1 MSQWKQVQGS
11 LYSFLEESN
20 QPKIAM
26 MMIVLLIQFMYTSIL
41 QPNCEII
48 LQDTSFGSYVWENK
62 YYGCIYL
69 IDVSF
74 INLQTQMAYIRK
86 KI

>member
-26 MMIVLLIQFMYTSIL
+26 MMIVLLQLMYISIL
-41 QPNCEII
+41 QPNYEII
-48 LQDTSFGSYVWENK
+48 L
-62 YYGCIYL
+62 
-69 IDVSF
+69 
-74 INLQTQMAYIRK
+74 
-86 KI
+86 

>member
-20 QPKIAM
+20 QPKRAM
-26 MMIVLLIQFMYTSIL
+26 MMILLLQFMYTSIL

-74 INLQTQMAYIRK
+74 INLRSQMAYIRK
-86 KI
+86 NI

>member
-20 QPKIAM
+20 QPKRAM
-26 MMIVLLIQFMYTSIL
+26 MMIVLLQFMYTSIL

-48 LQDTSFGSYVWENK
+48 LQDTSFASYVWENK

-74 INLQTQMAYIRK
+74 INLRSQMAYIREK
-86 KI
+86 T

>member
-20 QPKIAM
+20 QPKRAM
-26 MMIVLLIQFMYTSIL
+26 MMIVLLQFMYTSIL

-74 INLQTQMAYIRK
+74 INLRSQMAYIRK
-86 KI
+86 NI

>member
-26 MMIVLLIQFMYTSIL
+26 MMIVLLQFMYTSIL
-41 QPNCEII
+41 QPNYEII

-69 IDVSF
+69 IAVSF
-74 INLQTQMAYIRK
+74 IYLQTQMAYIRK

>member
-1 MSQWKQVQGS
+1 MSQWKQVEGS

-20 QPKIAM
+20 QPKKAM
-26 MMIVLLIQFMYTSIL
+26 MMIVLLQFMYTSIL

-74 INLQTQMAYIRK
+74 INLRSQMAYIRK
-86 KI
+86 NI

>member
-1 MSQWKQVQGS
+1 MSQWKQVPGS

-20 QPKIAM
+20 QPKRSM
-26 MMIVLLIQFMYTSIL
+26 MMIVLLQFMYTSIL

-74 INLQTQMAYIRK
+74 INLRSQMAYIRK
-86 KI
+86 NI

>member
-20 QPKIAM
+20 QPKRAM
-26 MMIVLLIQFMYTSIL
+26 MMIVLLQFMYTSIL
-41 QPNCEII
+41 QPNWEII

-74 INLQTQMAYIRK
+74 INLWSQMAYIRK

>member
-20 QPKIAM
+20 QPKRAM
-26 MMIVLLIQFMYTSIL
+26 MMIVLLQFMYTSIL

-48 LQDTSFGSYVWENK
+48 LQDTSFGSCVWENK

-74 INLQTQMAYIRK
+74 INLRSQMAYIRK
-86 KI
+86 NI

>member
-26 MMIVLLIQFMYTSIL
+26 MMIVLLQFMYTSIL

-48 LQDTSFGSYVWENK
+48 LQDTSFGSYGWENK

-69 IDVSF
+69 IGVSF
-74 INLQTQMAYIRK
+74 INLRSQMAYIRK